1 MSGSE
6 GLIIYSALYYN
17 LVITVIQIKDYNDSL
32 EENTEFGHEDQG
44 SKCSRNRKSSRRPK
58 KCVARNSL
66 QQARLEGRKAKD
78 LYAQGYQMNVAGGDT
93 EKNEMGQNGRLSTHA
108 IPRPHHHPMKTLC
121 QKEKN
126 P

>member
-1 MSGSE
+1 MSLLCGKHSYVSWEYKDKKDSMSGSE

-78 LYAQGYQMNVAGGDT
+78 LYAQGY
-93 EKNEMGQNGRLSTHA
+93 
-108 IPRPHHHPMKTLC
+108 
-121 QKEKN
+121 
-126 P
+126 